1 MDAGLP
7 EIFKQ
12 GMLSPPHSEKKTVAD
27 DLQLQQLLS
36 RVALG
41 DRRAFQNLYEMTSAH
56 LFGAALRILSKR
68 TLAEEAVQDAYVQ
81 IWQRAASYRA
91 DKAQANTW
99 MSAIVRYRALD
110 LLRKQGR
117 ESSSEDLAE
126 ADLPFVSSEAACSDV
141 QKDLNACLEELQERQ
156 QECIRLAYVE
166 GYSHQELSDRLDM
179 ALGTVKSRIRR
190 GLQQLKACLQR

>member
-1 MDAGLP
+1 M
-7 EIFKQ
+7 
-12 GMLSPPHSEKKTVAD
+12 AD

-41 DRRAFQNLYEMTSAH
+41 DRRAFKNLYELTNAH

-81 IWQRAASYRA
+81 IWQRAGSYRA

-99 MSAIVRYRALD
+99 MNAILRYRALD
-110 LLRKQGR
+110 ILRKQGR

-126 ADLPFVSSEAACSDV
+126 ADLPFVSGEAALSDV
-141 QKDLNACLEELQERQ
+141 QKDLNVCLEELQAQ
-156 QECIRLAYVE
+156 QQQCIRLAYVE
-166 GYSHQELSDRLDM
+166 GYSHQELSDQLDT
-179 ALGTVKSRIRR
+179 ALGTVKSWIRR
-190 GLQQLKACLQR
+190 GLQQLKECLQR